1 MRRNNEI
8 PAKAL
13 FLGAAIIF
21 ACILIGWG
29 FSVFR
34 KGNASY
40 SNGSNQYSTIMS
52 DYNELDKS
60 IYDGT
65 VVNGSEVIKV
75 IDKISEEE
83 NVTVRV
89 TTISNATYESVGG
102 SDVSQK
108 SKVYDA
114 VKYTLTDSKDPNYIN
129 INAAFEGS
137 ISKNENGLISQI
149 HFTQV
154 K

>member
-75 IDKISEEE
+75 IDKIAEEE
-83 NVTVRV
+83 NVTVKV
-89 TTISNATYESVGG
+89 TTLANASYEAGKG
-102 SDVSQK
+102 TEANLKSQI
-108 SKVYDA
+108 YDKN
-114 VKYTLTDSKDPNYIN
+114 KYTLTDKSSNNYIN

-137 ISKNENGLISQI
+137 ITKNENGIISQI
-149 HFTQV
+149 TFTQV
-154 K
+154 D